1 MHEAPE
7 GVRVLA
13 AVMLLALASTVDA
26 TTTSLVVSP
35 DPLVEFRRFR
45 VRLDGPFGQ
54 PAPVV
59 QIRIESGQIIV
70 QTSSVDYVDP
80 SLPPVAA
87 VGAEAIAPAAG
98 PYELLDVRCAGNPP
112 PPLPGCTIVARRSIE
127 VGPVPPIP
135 STGFASLA
143 ALALGCAGIAHRA
156 LNRARLKPRLSASS
170 AP

>member
-1 MHEAPE
+1 MDEVRACA
-7 GVRVLA
+7 RVLA
-13 AVMLLALASTVDA
+13 PTLLLVLAGTAQA
-26 TTTSLVVSP
+26 TTAPLVISP
-35 DPLVEFRRFR
+35 DPLIEYRAFR

-59 QIRIESGQIIV
+59 QVRIEAGQIIV

-87 VGAEAIAPAAG
+87 VEAVAFAPAAG
-98 PYELLDVRCAGNPP
+98 TYELIDVRCAGNPP
-112 PPLPGCTIVARRSIE
+112 PPLPGCTIASRRHIE

-143 ALALGCAGIAHRA
+143 ALALGCAGIARRA
-156 LNRARLKPRLSASS
+156 LRRARA
-170 AP
+170 